1 VTRPIFALAVSAALV
16 LAALGPA
23 AAEQPAPQPSLA
35 PAITVARAQEREI
48 VERAVVTGTLVP
60 REEILVAPEIEG
72 LRITEVLVEEGN
84 TVRQGQVLARL
95 SSDLLETQLAQNAA
109 GIARAEAGIAQAQNQ
124 IVQAEAAQVEAA
136 QALERARA
144 LMRGGNTTEAQLE
157 QRISTARVSEG
168 RLAAAREGLR
178 MAEAEKR
185 TTEAQRKELQVRLA
199 RTDIKAPE
207 GGVVSRKTARVGATA
222 TASGEPLFRI
232 IARGEIELEGE
243 VTETQLVRLRDSAPA
258 EIAVEAGRTIEGRVR
273 NIFPEVDKA
282 TRLGRVRISL
292 QKDPVLRI
300 GSFARGTI
308 EIARRTGVAVP
319 LASVI
324 YDAKGATV
332 QVVAENR
339 VQARRVRPGLTAE
352 GFIQIEDGVAPGEF
366 VVARA
371 GSFLR
376 EGDLVRPVI
385 AETAQAEGKR

>member
-1 VTRPIFALAVSAALV
+1 
-16 LAALGPA
+16 
-23 AAEQPAPQPSLA
+23 
-35 PAITVARAQEREI
+35 
-48 VERAVVTGTLVP
+48 
-60 REEILVAPEIEG
+60 
-72 LRITEVLVEEGN
+72 
-84 TVRQGQVLARL
+84 
-95 SSDLLETQLAQNAA
+95 
-109 GIARAEAGIAQAQNQ
+109 
-124 IVQAEAAQVEAA
+124 
-136 QALERARA
+136 
-144 LMRGGNTTEAQLE
+144 MRGGNTTEAQLE

-258 EIAVEAGRTIEGRVR
+258 EIAIEAGRTIEGRVR